1 MPSGALPKGETRWV
15 TSGFGLI
22 VLYFAVELYAGRSGL
37 LKAGRGWTQTTSF
50 PRSPFSLRTGW
61 KAKQQPL
68 LFPPDLVDHA
78 LGATQAPKPPGRGEN
93 SITELRRKE
102 FLCEREGYSEVV

>member
-1 MPSGALPKGETRWV
+1 MPSGVFPGRGNPLGER
-15 TSGFGLI
+15 GFGLI
-22 VLYFAVELYAGRSGL
+22 VLYFAVELHARKSGL
-37 LKAGRGWTQTTSF
+37 LKVGRGWILTM
-50 PRSPFSLRTGW
+50 PSPGSLFSLRTGW
-61 KAKQQPL
+61 KAKQQPF

-78 LGATQAPKPPGRGEN
+78 LWATQAPVRGSGGES

>member
-1 MPSGALPKGETRWV
+1 MPSPC
-15 TSGFGLI
+15 
-22 VLYFAVELYAGRSGL
+22 
-37 LKAGRGWTQTTSF
+37 
-50 PRSPFSLRTGW
+50 SPFSLRSGW

-78 LGATQAPKPPGRGEN
+78 LWWGPQQARCWLVGVSATQAPVRPGGREN

>member
-1 MPSGALPKGETRWV
+1 MRSGCSRKGNPGWFYRR
-15 TSGFGLI
+15 FGLI
-22 VLYFAVELYAGRSGL
+22 VLYFAVERYAGRSGL
-37 LKAGRGWTQTTSF
+37 LKVARGWMQTTS
-50 PRSPFSLRTGW
+50 SPCSPIWLRAGW

-78 LGATQAPKPPGRGEN
+78 LWATQAPVRSGGGKN

-102 FLCEREGYSEVV
+102 LLREREGYSEVV